1 MESLWSDSHA
11 NKIRD
16 LVGTLSCQINRWGGG
31 GRFKIIGG
39 GEFLKILIN
48 GEFKINGG
56 WVGFSEKFNKWG
68 GVSK

>member
-1 MESLWSDSHA
+1 MD
-11 NKIRD
+11 
-16 LVGTLSCQINRWGGG
+16 GGG

-48 GEFKINGG
+48 GGFKINGG